1 MYELFIELIKKYYL
15 SSYFVFNKLEITIYN
30 TYIELL
36 TKLVK
41 ELEYNYQTIKK
52 IDGRIFTGN

>member
-15 SSYFVFNKLEITIYN
+15 SSYFVFNKLEVTIYN

-41 ELEYNYQTIKK
+41 ELEYNYQTTKK